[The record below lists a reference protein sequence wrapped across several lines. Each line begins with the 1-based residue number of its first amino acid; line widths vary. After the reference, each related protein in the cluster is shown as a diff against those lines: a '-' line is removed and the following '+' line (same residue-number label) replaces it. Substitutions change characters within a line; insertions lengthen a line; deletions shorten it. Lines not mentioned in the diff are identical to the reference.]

1 MLDSDQLLAFEAVAR
16 LGSFSAAAREL
27 GLSQPALSRRV
38 QGLEDATKVP
48 LFRRLPSGAEPTDAG
63 AKLLAYVRSRKAI
76 ENELARD
83 LAGGDVF
90 EGVVRIGGY
99 STLLHRRVLPA
110 IAPLFRKHPGA
121 QVQFVASQTIRP
133 LSHQALLLQRG
144 EVDLL
149 LASDSLS
156 LRGFEGTRLGTYE
169 LVAVESTRYS
179 GRDNVFL
186 DTRPE
191 DFTTEDYFRAHPSRR
206 LDYRRSFLHD
216 EETIV
221 DGVAHGLGRAI
232 IFRAML
238 RPGGGVRP
246 IADWP
251 SVRWRLFCYQRRE
264 AHTPRLVAAVVEAL
278 REDARK
284 RGSA

>member
-1 MLDSDQLLAFEAVAR
+1 MFDSDHLLAFEAVAR
-16 LGSFSAAAREL
+16 LGSFSAAGREL

-38 QGLEDATKVP
+38 QGLEEALKVA
-48 LFRRLPSGAEPTDAG
+48 LFRRVPTGAEPTEAG

-76 ENELARD
+76 EGELARE
-83 LAGGDVF
+83 LAGEDLL

-99 STLLHRRVLPA
+99 SSLLHRRVLPA
-110 IAPLFRKHPGA
+110 IAPLLRRHPSA

-133 LSHQALLLQRG
+133 LSQQALLLQRG

-149 LASDSLS
+149 LATDQVSLA
-156 LRGFEGTRLGTYE
+156 GFQAHRLGSYE
-169 LVAVESTRYS
+169 LVAVESARFS
-179 GRDNVFL
+179 GRENVFL

-191 DFTTEDYFRAHPSRR
+191 DLTTEDYFRTHPSRR

-216 EETIV
+216 EETIL

-238 RPGGGVRP
+238 RPGGAVRR
-246 IADWP
+246 IEGWP
-251 SVRWRLFCYQRRE
+251 SVRWRLNCYQRKE
-264 AHTPRLVAAVVEAL
+264 AHASRLVRAVVEAL
-278 REDARK
+278 REDASK
-284 RGSA
+284 RGSP